1 MLFILGCRPKVYS
14 VDVIP
19 WEIYKKYE
27 TKKKLHCLRKVKKIA
42 IKKMKGV
49 KNHLVRQ
56 DFTHNNYLKAIL
68 TGKPFYVEYFSIN
81 SRRHVVSTYKKGKL
95 GLSGRLLFI
104 QCYGNSRVQFFK
116 KSIFFIFLAFYDK
129 RLIEKCKVHTTPL
142 GFFKTKEPNY
152 TCYKCQIFGKYY
164 NTCKNKMKKVQLNI
178 LQSQE

>member
-1 MLFILGCRPKVYS
+1 M
-14 VDVIP
+14 DVIP
-19 WEIYKKYE
+19 WQIYKKYE
-27 TKKKLHCLRKVKKIA
+27 TKKKPHCLRKVKKIA

-104 QCYGNSRVQFFK
+104 
-116 KSIFFIFLAFYDK
+116 
-129 RLIEKCKVHTTPL
+129 
-142 GFFKTKEPNY
+142 
-152 TCYKCQIFGKYY
+152 
-164 NTCKNKMKKVQLNI
+164 
-178 LQSQE
+178 